1 MWLLDLLSPVL
12 PDPSV
17 PARHYGVLPKPES
30 PRYLVPLDDPK
41 STAMLVRPGGARS
54 VRRRLL
60 RLALRPALRL
70 RLLPLL
76 RRGVSVPDGQPG
88 SPSLVQWLE
97 QALDEPA
104 LTMSVAIGPPRPNRK
119 PILQVL
125 TPEGRTVC
133 YGKIAVDDHTARL
146 VRNESAFLAEHR
158 PTELVVPELLTLG
171 LWKGRE
177 IALLSPLALDAQDRG
192 PRNLELTVEVV
203 MAIAR
208 LQPLETSAVLDNAW
222 WHRVR
227 SSAGER
233 AAHRA
238 GRLQACIDDL
248 ARRLKGVS
256 WTFGAWHG
264 DLTPWNAEWV
274 DATLHVW
281 DWERT
286 GGPVPVGFDPVHSE
300 FQVAHLRSGLRAA
313 AAAERTVAVQGSLLQ
328 ALGVP
333 PAEHRLLV
341 DCYLLELCLRL
352 VDAAHY
358 GPIGGLGPLADDIL
372 AALLAPRDR

>member
-1 MWLLDLLSPVL
+1 M
-12 PDPSV
+12 
-17 PARHYGVLPKPES
+17 
-30 PRYLVPLDDPK
+30 VPLDDPK

-54 VRRRLL
+54 VRRRVL

-76 RRGVSVPDGQPG
+76 RRGVSVPDGQAG

-97 QALDEPA
+97 AALGEPA

-125 TPEGRTVC
+125 TPDGRTVC
-133 YGKIAVDDHTARL
+133 YGKIAVDEHTARL

-171 LWKGRE
+171 TWKGRE
-177 IALLSPLALDAQDRG
+177 IALLSPLPLDAQDRG
-192 PRNLELTVEVV
+192 PRNLELTGDVI

-208 LQPLETSAVLDNAW
+208 LQSLETSEVLDSPW
-222 WHRVR
+222 WDRV
-227 SSAGER
+227 SASAGER

-238 GRLQACIDDL
+238 GRLEACIEDL
-248 ARRLKGVS
+248 TRRLDGIE

-274 DATLHVW
+274 DGRLHVW

-286 GGPVPVGFDPVHSE
+286 GGPVPVGFDAVHAE

-313 AAAERTVAVQGSLLQ
+313 EAAERAVAVQGPLLRE
-328 ALGVP
+328 LGVP
-333 PAEHRLLV
+333 AAEHRLLV

-372 AALLAPRDR
+372 TALLAHRDR